1 MLNIV
6 VTTKNIF
13 VLKPKLVEANT
24 LGIIINIINGLATP
38 LLNKSK
44 N

>member
-6 VTTKNIF
+6 VTTKSIF

-24 LGIIINIINGLATP
+24 LGTIINIINGLATP
-38 LLNKSK
+38 PVK
-44 N
+44 